1 MNLSEISI
9 KRPVLATVMSL
20 IILLV
25 GLVAYDRLSVREYPD
40 IDEPVISVTTI
51 YQGASPEII
60 ETEVSKIIEDGIS
73 GLEGIKILSS
83 KSRQEQSQVTVKFE
97 MERDADNAA
106 ADVRD
111 RVGRVRGELPEDIEE
126 PVIAKV
132 EANAS
137 PIIYISFYSNEHT
150 SEEITD
156 YLDRVIKDRFEI
168 ISGVSEAQILGG
180 RAYAMR
186 IWLDPLKLA
195 ALKVTVQD
203 VETALSQQ
211 NIEIPGG
218 RIESAA
224 REFTILSDTGMN
236 TVEEFKNL
244 ILRNEDGYL
253 VKLQDVARVEIGPE
267 SDRSRLRSN
276 GKNAVAI
283 GIVKQSTANPLEI
296 SKALNKIIP
305 EVKKDLPLGMSMNID
320 YDSSIFIEN
329 SIDNVFQTIFEAV
342 ILVILVIFVFLRSVR
357 STIIPLVTI
366 PVSLIGAFAI
376 MWVLGFSI
384 NTLTLLALILAVG
397 LVVDDAIVMLEN
409 IYRHVEQGMTPFKA
423 AIKGSRE
430 IGFAIISMTLTLVA
444 VYAPVAFMTG
454 RTGKLF
460 TEFALALAAAV
471 VVSGFVA
478 LTLSPMM
485 CSLLLKKESN
495 PNFLSR
501 FLEKIFTGMESL
513 YKTTLAFSMKLRIIV
528 AGLAVLA
535 GFGTFWLFTHLPSEL
550 SPVEDRGVFFAIAIA
565 PDGANIDYTDHYS
578 KQVENVINKVPEK
591 AFSLNITGME
601 VVTESISVLMLK
613 PWEERE
619 RSQQDIVKSISYP
632 IFSVPGVLAFPINPP
647 SLGQDFISQPIEF
660 IIKSSGTWEE
670 LSSITDRI
678 MAEIMKNPGIAAP
691 RTDLKLNS
699 PEIRLSINR
708 DKAADMGISV
718 QTIGNTV
725 NTLMSGRDV
734 TRFKMNGEQYDVI
747 VKTEDKMRTSPDD
760 LHNIF
765 VRSPDGEMVELSN
778 LVTIEENVTA
788 QSLNHFSKMRSV
800 TISTNLAPGYS
811 QGQALAFLEKTAAE
825 ILPEHARVDYG
836 GQSRE
841 YRESGSSLLITF
853 FLALAFIY
861 LMLSAQFESF
871 IDPFIIMLTVPLS
884 TLGGMLALYLTG
896 NSLNIYSQMGL
907 ITLIGL
913 VTKNGILI
921 VEFANQLRD
930 QGREKAEAILEASVM
945 RLRPVL
951 MTAGTMILGS
961 IPLALATGA
970 GAESRQQIGWV
981 IVGGMGFGTFMTL
994 FVVPAA
1000 YMIIARKRRK
1010 TETEPEHMPE
1020 PAGATVTFGAY

>member
-25 GLVAYDRLSVREYPD
+25 GLVAYDRLTVREYPD
-40 IDEPVISVTTI
+40 IDEPVISVNTV

-60 ETEVSKIIEDGIS
+60 ETEVTKIIEDGIS
-73 GLEGIKILSS
+73 GIEGIKTITSV
-83 KSRQEQSQVTVKFE
+83 SRQEQSQITIKFH
-97 MERDADNAA
+97 MERDASNAA

-111 RVGRVRGELPEDIEE
+111 RVGRVRGKLPGDVEE

-132 EANAS
+132 EANS
-137 PIIYISFYSNEHT
+137 TPIIFMSFYSDKQS

-156 YLDRVIKDRFEI
+156 YLERVIQDRFET
-168 ISGVSEAQILGG
+168 ISGVSEAMVLGG
-180 RAYAMR
+180 RTYAMR
-186 IWLDPLKLA
+186 IWLDPVKMA

-211 NIEIPGG
+211 NAEIPGG

-236 TVEEFKNL
+236 TVKEFRNL
-244 ILRNEDGYL
+244 ILRNQDGYL
-253 VKLQDVARVEIGPE
+253 VKLKDVGRVEIGPKTN
-267 SDRSRLRSN
+267 RTILRSN
-276 GKNAVAI
+276 GKNAVGI

-296 SKALNKIIP
+296 SKAVRDIVP
-305 EVKKDLPLGMSMNID
+305 EIKKDLPPGMNLDIN
-320 YDSSIFIEN
+320 YDSSVFIEN
-329 SIDNVFQTIFEAV
+329 SVNNVFKTIFEAIV
-342 ILVILVIFVFLRSVR
+342 LVIIVIFVFLRSVR
-357 STIIPLVTI
+357 STIIPLITI

-376 MWVLGFSI
+376 MWTLGFSI

-423 AIKGSRE
+423 AIQGSRE
-430 IGFAIISMTLTLVA
+430 IGFAIIAMTLTLVA

-460 TEFALALAAAV
+460 TEFALALAGAV
-471 VVSGFVA
+471 LVSGFVA

-485 CSLLLKKESN
+485 CSLLLKKETN
-495 PNFLSR
+495 PNILSTA
-501 FLEKIFTGMESL
+501 LERIFTITESF
-513 YKTTLAFSMKLRIIV
+513 YRKTLAFSMKLRIII

-535 GFGTFWLFTHLPSEL
+535 AFGTVWLFTHLPSEL
-550 SPVEDRGVFFAIAIA
+550 SPVEDRGAFFSIAIA
-565 PDGANIDYTDHYS
+565 PDGASIDYTDHYS
-578 KQVENVINKVPEK
+578 KQVEAIINEVPER
-591 AFSLNITGME
+591 AYSLNVTGRS
-601 VVTESISVLMLK
+601 VVTESMSILMLK
-613 PWEERE
+613 PWSERE
-619 RSQQDIVKSISYP
+619 RSQQEIVKSISFP
-632 IFSVPGVLAFPINPP
+632 MFNVPGVLAFPINPP
-647 SLGQDFISQPIEF
+647 SLGQDFISQPVEF
-660 IIKSSGTWEE
+660 IIKTSGTWEE
-670 LSSITDRI
+670 LNTLTDKL
-678 MAEIMKNPGIAAP
+678 MAEIRKNPGISAP

-699 PEIRLSINR
+699 PEIRVSINR

-718 QTIGNTV
+718 QTIGNTI
-725 NTLMSGRDV
+725 NTLMSGREL
-734 TRFKMNGEQYDVI
+734 TRFKMDGEQYDVI
-747 VKTEDKMRTSPDD
+747 VKTEDHMRTTPDE
-760 LHNIF
+760 LNNLF
-765 VRSPDGEMVELSN
+765 VRAPNGEMVSLSN
-778 LVTIEENVTA
+778 LVTIKEGVTA
-788 QSLNHFSKMRSV
+788 QSLNHFGKMRSV
-800 TISTNLAPGYS
+800 TISANLGPGYS
-811 QGQALAFLEKTAAE
+811 QGDALAFLEREAKK
-825 ILPEHARVDYG
+825 ILPENAGIDYG

-841 YRESGSSLLITF
+841 YRESGSSLLTTF

-871 IDPFIIMLTVPLS
+871 IDPLIIMLTVPLS

-896 NSLNIYSQMGL
+896 NTMNIYSQMGL

-913 VTKNGILI
+913 VTKNGILM
-921 VEFANQLRD
+921 VEFANQLREK
-930 QGREKAEAILEASVM
+930 GMEKAQAILEASVM

-951 MTAGTMILGS
+951 MTAGTMTLGS
-961 IPLALATGA
+961 LPLALAAGA

-981 IVGGMGFGTFMTL
+981 IVGGLGLGTFMTL

-1010 TETEPEHMPE
+1010 HEPEDIAE
-1020 PAGATVTFGAY
+1020 PSQTTVSSGAF